1 MDQIEQTNDVEERE
15 IHLYDYVEV
24 LLRKKWIVISCF
36 AVIVLAAG
44 IGTYFATPIYEAS
57 TSILIE
63 EAKGGGEA
71 LFSELAGLPQTSEI
85 PSQIEIIKSRTIAE
99 EVVRELKYDQ
109 RVFDQPGDLELR
121 VTNLQIPQGFID
133 EEIEV
138 EFTDD
143 KGNFTVTRDGE
154 SLGRGIA
161 GTPFKSDSG
170 LSFDLKA
177 VNPEKGASFKVK
189 RSSFYKAVESLQNKV
204 TVSPVRNT
212 NIVYIKVQDSDPR
225 MASDIANSIVQRY
238 IQQDISRRSKEATY
252 MIKFVKRQIEPT
264 QKKLENALESLA
276 AHKRNSRVVDLKE
289 GTKKLIENI
298 GALEKEKIN
307 LEIKEQ
313 QVKYLYDEVQR
324 SITDTSTLNLSVLD
338 DTVVQSM
345 ISSLAMLENNRKSLL
360 AEYTARHPQVV
371 ALSAEI
377 NEIKRRVNSSILNTL
392 DSLRSKKESFTGEIE
407 KLRAELKVL
416 PEEEKRLAGLVLNK
430 EVLSNINAFLF
441 QKLNEA
447 TITQAST
454 ISSIQVVDPA
464 IVPERPIKPQKKK
477 NILLAVV
484 VGLMSGIGFAFFF
497 DYLDNSIKTPRD
509 VEERL
514 GLPVFGH
521 IPLVQTEEPSKQP
534 LSGGNSNSGL
544 ITLDSTKSIVAE
556 SFRSLRT
563 NLQFA
568 VLEKRGRVFH
578 FTSTMQGEGK
588 TTITANLGVTLALMG
603 SRTLIIDLD
612 LRKPRIHHIFGIS
625 REPGITHLLA
635 GKSDLKEIIR
645 PTATE
650 HLYVI
655 PAGIIPP
662 NPSELLSQQDLS
674 DFLDKIKKEFDY
686 ILIDSPPVLPVT
698 DSLLLG
704 RLADT
709 SFIVIKLGE
718 TSFPAVEQ
726 AIKQLRSVNVNIAGA
741 IINKIKPTAGYG
753 YYHNYYHYYYGDES
767 PEEKKNT

>member
-1 MDQIEQTNDVEERE
+1 MSQLEHTDNVEERE
-15 IHLYDYVEV
+15 IHLNDYIEV

-36 AVIVLAAG
+36 VVIVLATG
-44 IGTYFATPIYEAS
+44 IGTYLATPVYEAT
-57 TSILIE
+57 TSILIDE
-63 EAKGGGEA
+63 TKGGEQA
-71 LFSELAGLPQTSEI
+71 LFTELAGLPQTSEI
-85 PSQIEIIKSRTIAE
+85 PSQIELIKSRTIAE
-99 EVVRELKYDQ
+99 EVVRKLKYDQ
-109 RVFDQPGDLELR
+109 RVFDISGDLDPG
-121 VTNLQIPQGFID
+121 VTNLQIPQKFID

-138 EFTDD
+138 EFTDS
-143 KGNFTVTRDGE
+143 KGNFTVTKEGE
-154 SLGRGIA
+154 SLGRGIV
-161 GTPFKSDSG
+161 GTPFKSGSG
-170 LSFDLKA
+170 LYFDLKE
-177 VNPEKGASFKVK
+177 VNPYKGASFKIK
-189 RSSFYKAVESLQNKV
+189 RSRFYEAVEDLQKKV

-225 MASDIANSIVQRY
+225 MAAAIANSIVKRY
-238 IQQDISRRSKEATY
+238 IQHDISKRSKEATY
-252 MIKFVKRQIEPT
+252 MIKFVKKQIEPT

-276 AHKRNSRVVDLKE
+276 AHKRNSRVVYLKE

-298 GALEKEKIN
+298 GALEQEKTN
-307 LEIKEQ
+307 LDIKEQ
-313 QVKYLYDEVQR
+313 QVRYLYDEVQKN
-324 SITDTSTLNLSVLD
+324 ITDTSTLNLSVLE

-345 ISSLAMLENNRKSLL
+345 IGSLAMLENNRKSLL
-360 AEYTARHPQVV
+360 SEYTARHPQVV

-377 NEIKRRVNSSILNTL
+377 NEIKKRINASILNTL
-392 DSLRSKKESFTGEIE
+392 DSLRTKKESFSKEIGR
-407 KLRAELKVL
+407 LRAELKVL

-464 IVPERPIKPQKKK
+464 IVPKKPIKPQKKR

-484 VGLMSGIGFAFFF
+484 VGLMSGVGFAFFF

-521 IPLVQTEEPSKQP
+521 IPLVQAEKTKQP
-534 LSGGNSNSGL
+534 LSGRRSNSGL
-544 ITLDSTKSIVAE
+544 ITLDSTKSITAE

-568 VLEKRGRVFH
+568 VPEKRGRVFH

-603 SRTLIIDLD
+603 SRILIIDLD
-612 LRKPRIHHIFGIS
+612 LRKPRIHHIFDIN

-635 GKSDLKEIIR
+635 GKSDFKEIIR

-674 DFLDKIKKEFDY
+674 DFLDKTRKEFDY

-704 RLADT
+704 RLADA

-726 AIKQLRSVNVNIAGA
+726 SIKQLRSVNVNVAGA
-741 IINKIKPTAGYG
+741 IINKIKPSAGYG

>member
-1 MDQIEQTNDVEERE
+1 MNQIDQTNDVEERE
-15 IHLYDYVEV
+15 IHLYDYLEV

-36 AVIVLAAG
+36 VVIVLAVG
-44 IGTYFATPIYEAS
+44 IGTYLATPIYEAS

-63 EAKGGGEA
+63 EAKGGGQA
-71 LFSELAGLPQTSEI
+71 LFTELAGLPQTSEI

-109 RVFDQPGDLELR
+109 RVFDISRNLDLR
-121 VTNLQIPQGFID
+121 VINLQIPEKFID

-138 EFTDD
+138 EFTDST
-143 KGNFTVTRDGE
+143 GSFTVKKNGE
-154 SLGRGIA
+154 FLGNGVA
-161 GTPFKSDSG
+161 GTLFNSNSG
-170 LSFDLKA
+170 LSFNLNEVK
-177 VNPEKGASFKVK
+177 PYKGASFKIK
-189 RSSFYKAVESLQNKV
+189 RSKFYKAVQSLQKKV

-225 MASDIANSIVQRY
+225 MASAIANSIVQRY

-313 QVKYLYDEVQR
+313 QVRYLYDEVQR
-324 SITDTSTLNLSVLD
+324 NITDTSTLNLSVLED
-338 DTVVQSM
+338 PVAQSM

-377 NEIKRRVNSSILNTL
+377 NEIKRRVNSSILNTH
-392 DSLRSKKESFTGEIE
+392 DSLRTKKASFTKEIDR
-407 KLRAELKVL
+407 LRAELKVL

-464 IVPERPIKPQKKK
+464 IVPEKPVKPQKKR

-484 VGLMSGIGFAFFF
+484 VGLMSGVGFAFFF

-521 IPLVQTEEPSKQP
+521 IPFVQSEEPKQS
-534 LSGGNSNSGL
+534 LSGSRTNTGL
-544 ITLDSTKSIVAE
+544 ITLDSTKSITAE

-568 VLEKRGRVFH
+568 VLEKRGRMFH
-578 FTSTMQGEGK
+578 FTSPMQNEGK
-588 TTITANLGVTLALMG
+588 TTITANLGITLALMG

-612 LRKPRIHHIFGIS
+612 LRKPRMHRIFDIN

-635 GKSDLKEIIR
+635 GKSDFKEILK
-645 PTATE
+645 PVATE

-674 DFLDKIKKEFDY
+674 DFLDKIRNEFDY

-704 RLADT
+704 RLADA

-726 AIKQLRSVNVNIAGA
+726 AIKQLRGVNVNVAGA
-741 IINKIKPTAGYG
+741 IINKVKLSSGYG

-767 PEEKKNT
+767 PEKSKNT

>member
-1 MDQIEQTNDVEERE
+1 MDQIEHTNDVEERE
-15 IHLYDYVEV
+15 FHLYDYVEV

-36 AVIVLAAG
+36 VVIVLAVG
-44 IGTYFATPIYEAS
+44 IGTYLATPVYEAT
-57 TSILIE
+57 TSILIQ
-63 EAKGGGEA
+63 EAKGGGQA
-71 LFSELAGLPQTSEI
+71 LFTELAGLSQTSEI

-99 EVVRELKYDQ
+99 EVVRDLKYDQ
-109 RVFDQPGDLELR
+109 KVFDVSKGLGLR
-121 VTNLQIPQGFID
+121 VEDLRVPESLMD
-133 EEIEV
+133 EEIDV
-138 EFTDD
+138 EFADN
-143 KGNFTVTRDGE
+143 KGNFSVTRDGE
-154 SLGRGIA
+154 SLGRGVA

-170 LSFDLKA
+170 LFFVIKE
-177 VNPEKGASFKVK
+177 VTPQKGGSFKIK
-189 RSSFYKAVESLQNKV
+189 KSRFYKAVEELQNKV

-212 NIVYIKVQDSDPR
+212 DIVYIKVQDSDPR
-225 MASDIANSIVQRY
+225 MASDIANSIVKRY

-252 MIKFVKRQIEPT
+252 MIKFIKRQIEPT
-264 QKKLENALESLA
+264 QKKLENALETLA
-276 AHKRNSRVVDLKE
+276 AHKRNSRVVYLKE

-298 GALEKEKIN
+298 GALEKEKTN
-307 LEIKEQ
+307 LDIMEQ
-313 QVKYLYDEVQR
+313 QVRYLYDEVQR
-324 SITDTSTLNLSVLD
+324 SITDTSTLNLSVLGD
-338 DTVVQSM
+338 PVVQSM
-345 ISSLAMLENNRKSLL
+345 IGNLAMLENNRKSLL

-392 DSLRSKKESFTGEIE
+392 DSLRSKKESFTREIE
-407 KLRAELKVL
+407 RLRAELKVL

-430 EVLSNINAFLF
+430 EVLTNINAFLF

-477 NILLAVV
+477 SILLAVM
-484 VGLMSGIGFAFFF
+484 VGLMSGVGFAFFF

-521 IPLVQTEEPSKQP
+521 IPLVQTEEPKKN
-534 LSGGNSNSGL
+534 LSGTNSNTGL

-635 GKSDLKEIIR
+635 GKSD
-645 PTATE
+645 
-650 HLYVI
+650 
-655 PAGIIPP
+655 
-662 NPSELLSQQDLS
+662 
-674 DFLDKIKKEFDY
+674 
-686 ILIDSPPVLPVT
+686 
-698 DSLLLG
+698 
-704 RLADT
+704 
-709 SFIVIKLGE
+709 
-718 TSFPAVEQ
+718 
-726 AIKQLRSVNVNIAGA
+726 
-741 IINKIKPTAGYG
+741 
-753 YYHNYYHYYYGDES
+753 
-767 PEEKKNT
+767 

>member
-1 MDQIEQTNDVEERE
+1 MNQIEHTDDVEERE
-15 IHLYDYVEV
+15 IHLNDYIEV

-36 AVIVLAAG
+36 VVIVLATV
-44 IGTYFATPIYEAS
+44 IGTYLATPIYEAT

-63 EAKGGGEA
+63 KDNGGKGQT
-71 LFSELAGLPQTSEI
+71 LFTELSGLPQTSEI

-99 EVVRELKYDQ
+99 EVVRKLKYDQ
-109 RVFDQPGDLELR
+109 RVFDISGDLDLL
-121 VTNLQIPQGFID
+121 VTNLQIPQKFID

-170 LSFDLKA
+170 LSFDLKE
-177 VNPEKGASFKVK
+177 VSPYKGASFKIK
-189 RSSFYKAVESLQNKV
+189 RLRFYEAVEDFQKKV

-225 MASDIANSIVQRY
+225 MAADIANSIVTRY
-238 IQQDISRRSKEATY
+238 IQQDISKRSKEATY
-252 MIKFVKRQIEPT
+252 MIKFVKKQIEPT
-264 QKKLENALESLA
+264 QKKLEDALEALA
-276 AHKRNSRVVDLKE
+276 EHKRNSKVVDLKE

-298 GALEKEKIN
+298 GALEKEKID
-307 LEIKEQ
+307 LDIREQ
-313 QVKYLYDEVQR
+313 QVRYLYGEVQKD
-324 SITDTSTLNLSVLD
+324 ITDTSTLNLSVLD

-360 AEYTARHPQVV
+360 SEYTEKHPQVV

-392 DSLRSKKESFTGEIE
+392 DSLRTRKKSFSKEIGR
-407 KLRAELKVL
+407 LRAELKVL
-416 PEEEKRLAGLVLNK
+416 PEEEKRLAGLLLNK
-430 EVLSNINAFLF
+430 EVLSNIDAFLF

-464 IVPERPIKPQKKK
+464 IVPGKPIKPQKKR

-484 VGLMSGIGFAFFF
+484 VGLMSGVGFAFFF

-521 IPLVQTEEPSKQP
+521 IPFVQTEESKQP
-534 LSGGNSNSGL
+534 LSGMRSNSGL
-544 ITLDSTKSIVAE
+544 ITLDSAKSITAE

-578 FTSTMQGEGK
+578 FTSPMQGEGK
-588 TTITANLGVTLALMG
+588 TTITANLGITLALMG

-612 LRKPRIHHIFGIS
+612 LRKPRIHHIFGIN

-635 GKSDLKEIIR
+635 GKADFKEILR
-645 PTATE
+645 PAAIE

-662 NPSELLSQQDLS
+662 NPSELLSQQGLS
-674 DFLDKIKKEFDY
+674 DFLDKTRKEFDY

-704 RLADT
+704 RLADS
-709 SFIVIKLGE
+709 SFIVLTLGV
-718 TSFPAVEQ
+718 TTFPAAEH
-726 AIKQLRSVNVNIAGA
+726 AIKQLRNVNVNIAGA
-741 IINKIKPTAGYG
+741 IINKIKPSAGYG

-767 PEEKKNT
+767 PEEKKKT

>member
-1 MDQIEQTNDVEERE
+1 MNQIDQTNDVEERE
-15 IHLYDYVEV
+15 IHLYDYIEV

-36 AVIVLAAG
+36 VVIVLAAG
-44 IGTYFATPIYEAS
+44 IGTYLATPIYEAT

-63 EAKGGGEA
+63 EAKGGGQA
-71 LFSELAGLPQTSEI
+71 LFTELAGLPQTSEI

-99 EVVRELKYDQ
+99 DVVRELKYDQ
-109 RVFDQPGDLELR
+109 RVFDISGDLDLR
-121 VTNLQIPQGFID
+121 VINLQVPEKFID

-143 KGNFTVTRDGE
+143 KGNFTVTREGE

-161 GTPFKSDSG
+161 GILFKSNSG
-170 LSFDLKA
+170 LSFVIKE
-177 VNPEKGASFKVK
+177 VNPEKGASFKIK
-189 RSSFYKAVESLQNKV
+189 RSRFYEAVEGLQKKV

-225 MASDIANSIVQRY
+225 MAAAIANSIVKRY

-313 QVKYLYDEVQR
+313 QVRYLYDEVQR
-324 SITDTSTLNLSVLD
+324 NITDTSTLNLSVLED
-338 DTVVQSM
+338 PVVQSM
-345 ISSLAMLENNRKSLL
+345 ISRLAMLENNRKSLL

-392 DSLRSKKESFTGEIE
+392 DSLRSKKDSFTKEIE
-407 KLRAELKVL
+407 RLRAELKVL

-464 IVPERPIKPQKKK
+464 IVPEKPIKPQKKK

-497 DYLDNSIKTPRD
+497 DYLDNSIKSPRD

-521 IPLVQTEEPSKQP
+521 IPLVQAEEPKKKP
-534 LSGGNSNSGL
+534 LSGKRSNSGL

-578 FTSTMQGEGK
+578 FTSPMQNEGK
-588 TTITANLGVTLALMG
+588 TTITANLGITLALMG

-612 LRKPRIHHIFGIS
+612 LRKPRMHHIFDIS

-674 DFLDKIKKEFDY
+674 DFLDKIKNEFDY

-709 SFIVIKLGE
+709 SFIVIKLGG

-726 AIKQLRSVNVNIAGA
+726 AIKQLRSVNVNVAGA
-741 IINKIKPTAGYG
+741 IINKIKLSSGYG
-753 YYHNYYHYYYGDES
+753 YYHNYYHYYYGEES
-767 PEEKKNT
+767 PETNKN